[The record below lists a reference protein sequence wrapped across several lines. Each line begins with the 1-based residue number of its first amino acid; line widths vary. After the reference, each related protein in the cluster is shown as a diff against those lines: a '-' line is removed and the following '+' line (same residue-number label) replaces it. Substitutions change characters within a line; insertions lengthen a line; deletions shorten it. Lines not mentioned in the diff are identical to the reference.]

1 MSIAFE
7 GYPYINNMQT
17 TVQALGLA
25 VHEDKVFYVSTAG
38 PGTSCKSV
46 WSSLVAPK
54 HKIDCRPWGYDLSG
68 AGNLQTIYQ
77 SLPNSN
83 YQHMVSMYRLPRFLI
98 AVHPQGAVFYDDLEI
113 DHVQE
118 RERLL
123 QAHLPEVINRFTH
136 YLSNHTNVPVISG
149 WGAQLWQSGIAD
161 GGIAQ
166 LESYGDCIGAWLID
180 AEYDWLSTVQQ
191 LLALREIEFPAPVV
205 QPSKESLPVEA
216 TPEIT
221 PAPTTSDQTS
231 LFQH

>member
-25 VHEDKVFYVSTAG
+25 VHQDKVYYVSAAG

-68 AGNLQTIYQ
+68 AGTLQTIYQ

-83 YQHMVSMYRLPRFLI
+83 YQHMVSMYRQPQFLI
-98 AVHPQGAVFYDDLEI
+98 AADPKGALFYDDLEI

-123 QAHLPEVINRFTH
+123 QTHLPGVIRHFVN
-136 YLSNHTNVPVISG
+136 YLSNHTNVPVVPQ
-149 WGAQLWQSGIAD
+149 WGTALWQSGLAD
-161 GGIAQ
+161 GGIEQ
-166 LESYGDCIGAWLID
+166 LESYGDCIGAWLLD
-180 AEYDWLSTVQQ
+180 PEYDWLNTVQH
-191 LLALREIEFPAPVV
+191 LLTLQEIAFPNPTAVV
-205 QPSKESLPVEA
+205 TMSGEEHADS
-216 TPEIT
+216 I
-221 PAPTTSDQTS
+221 
-231 LFQH
+231 